1 MAGTKTEIQAFA
13 QRWKGKGYE
22 KGESVKFWIEL
33 QQAIGYQH
41 VHTTLYEHHLDSGG
55 FADVWLRDGNTIVEQ
70 KSLGVDLDKPELR
83 QGAMKTPLDQAL
95 DYVDDLPRIEQPRFV
110 VTCNFETFRVYDR
123 DAWSKTLLP
132 LHAFEFT
139 LSELADHPEY
149 LGFIVDSKN
158 ARLEKEKEVSIR
170 AGALIGRLY
179 DRLERKYIDPESP
192 QSKHALNVLC
202 VRMVFCLFCEDS
214 GLFENNA
221 FYDYLRDVP
230 PAYMRQALRKL
241 FRALDTPKAERD
253 PYEEDIRAFPY
264 VNGGLFHDEVEIPNF
279 DQETK
284 DFLLEDVSAAI
295 NWSEI
300 SPTIFGGIFES
311 TLNPETRRQGGM
323 HYTSPENI
331 HKVIDPLFLD
341 GLKREFADIQNDPD
355 LTPRQRKN
363 RYSNLHRKICSLTF
377 FDPACGSGN
386 FLTETYLC
394 LRDLEDSLLSELAQ
408 GQMGFDLGESE
419 GVAGDRVTL
428 DQFYGIEINDF
439 AVSVAEVAL
448 WISRLKANGKSM
460 MLYNRDT
467 GDFPLKEAA
476 TIVLGNALRMDWS
489 DVLPAEQC
497 NYIMGNPP
505 FYGAR
510 MQTKEQKA

>member
-1 MAGTKTEIQAFA
+1 MAGTKTEVQAFA
-13 QRWKGKGYE
+13 QRWQGRGYE

-149 LGFIVDSKN
+149 LGFIVDPKN

-221 FYDYLRDVP
+221 FYDYLKDVP

-241 FRALDTPKAERD
+241 FRALDTPKAEPVEAD
-253 PYEEDIRAFPY
+253 TDTFTEEADADTFAEEADVDTFAEEADDDAFAETEDVDTLADEADADADAFAEEEPVSYVEEDEEVALEAEADDEDYEEADDEDYDESDAYDASKLPPELGGEEDDDEEDGPYTITKVNTFLAILYFIIPGLVIGLPVFLALLVLNVAFLAVSAAVLTAAVLLVLTGLTPLTLADRLLCFGSAAAALA
-264 VNGGLFHDEVEIPNF
+264 VGLVLLWFTIWFFVCVTCGWVRLMTRGGKRLSRKEVEI
-279 DQETK
+279 E
-284 DFLLEDVSAAI
+284 
-295 NWSEI
+295 
-300 SPTIFGGIFES
+300 
-311 TLNPETRRQGGM
+311 
-323 HYTSPENI
+323 
-331 HKVIDPLFLD
+331 
-341 GLKREFADIQNDPD
+341 
-355 LTPRQRKN
+355 
-363 RYSNLHRKICSLTF
+363 
-377 FDPACGSGN
+377 
-386 FLTETYLC
+386 
-394 LRDLEDSLLSELAQ
+394 
-408 GQMGFDLGESE
+408 
-419 GVAGDRVTL
+419 
-428 DQFYGIEINDF
+428 
-439 AVSVAEVAL
+439 
-448 WISRLKANGKSM
+448 
-460 MLYNRDT
+460 
-467 GDFPLKEAA
+467 
-476 TIVLGNALRMDWS
+476 
-489 DVLPAEQC
+489 
-497 NYIMGNPP
+497 
-505 FYGAR
+505 
-510 MQTKEQKA
+510 